1 MLVHD
6 AYSTRETWP
15 FECVRCLMIW
25 EEDYTVRHLTGHH
38 GTEVEVW
45 SLAGVRVQPP
55 WSGVCC
61 PACGDTDVKIFPRG
75 YLSRHPELRV
85 TRPSRAAPAADTTAV
100 TAPVAADEPAV
111 TARVP
116 GDEPAVTVPG
126 PVPRRPGWRLV
137 PSPARPRLLYA
148 LIGASAL
155 LVAGI
160 EVIGLL
166 RAVRPAH

>member
-1 MLVHD
+1 MHD

-25 EEDYTVRHLTGHH
+25 EEDYTVRHLTGLR
-38 GTEVEVW
+38 GAEVEVW
-45 SLAGVRVQPP
+45 SLDGVRVQPP
-55 WSGVCC
+55 WSGVYC

-85 TRPSRAAPAADTTAV
+85 TRPSRAAPAATSAV
-100 TAPVAADEPAV
+100 PPPAAGPEPAV
-111 TARVP
+111 PASDP
-116 GDEPAVTVPG
+116 GDEPAVPG
-126 PVPRRPGWRLV
+126 PVPRRSGRRLS
-137 PSPARPRLLYA
+137 PSSWRPRRLYA

-166 RAVRPAH
+166 RAAHPVH